1 MENAVGVPPMRVKSG
16 AGAAEEVEA
25 IQAGAE
31 PASASICLRV
41 ILRFSLS
48 EITKPIG
55 LSSYRKVLHAGEL
68 AE

>member
-1 MENAVGVPPMRVKSG
+1 MRVKSG
-16 AGAAEEVEA
+16 AANAEEVEA

-48 EITKPIG
+48 EIRKPIVS
-55 LSSYRKVLHAGEL
+55 SSYRNALHTGKL